1 MTSKNNNNNNIKME
15 KLNTSPKNNTG
26 KDMNNNIH
34 TKNNSNTNNKKK
46 NNNSNNNI
54 NNNKTDSNGKDSI
67 ENDPLTQSTAET
79 WLSIASLAE
88 TVGDTDRAALAYDA
102 TLQYNPNSTKALTSL
117 AHLYRSRDIFQ
128 KAAELFE
135 RALQINPELSDV
147 WATLGHCYLM
157 LDDLQRAYN
166 AYQQALYHLSNP
178 NVPKLWHGIGI
189 LYDRYGSLD
198 YAEEAFAKV
207 LELDPH
213 FEKANEIYFRLGI
226 IYKHRGKW
234 SQALE
239 CFRYILQQPPAPLQE
254 WDIWFQLGS
263 VLESMGEWQGAREA
277 YEHVLL
283 QNEHHAKVLQQLGC
297 LYGMN
302 NVQFYDP
309 QKALNY
315 LLKSLEVDPS
325 DATTWYHLGRVHM
338 IRSDYTAA
346 YDAFQQAVNRDSRN
360 PIFWC
365 SIGVLYYQI
374 SQYRDALDAYTR
386 AIRLNPYI
394 SEVWYDL
401 GTLYETCNNQLT
413 DALDAYKQAARL
425 DPENIHI
432 RKRLEALTQQLSNPN
447 ASQAIQQQQQQQQQ
461 QLPPPP
467 PPQVALQQQLQDPQQ
482 QQQQPVMLQPTL
494 QQNDQTNPLNV
505 RPAVATMY
513 SSGPL
518 SQNQQGAQPL
528 QQPQPIQHQPQQ
540 LPVVPQFQQYTQPPI
555 ISVPMQQ
562 QQQQASNTQSVAS
575 PPAKLVPIA
584 GEPTQQPVSQVNTGN
599 IQTDS
604 VQTTANVAPSVIPMK
619 TQEQTKVAASPL
631 VNPVNDT
638 KSPKQVISNLVTLP
652 QPTVS
657 SSISSPALAKND
669 NMPATKQEQVVP
681 QKRSIDAVRGSS
693 NIDTLVNAAVSSSNE
708 EERPAYH
715 QNTVSSLMNNDIVK
729 EPETKL
735 KKTKQAESDQDK
747 IQKKEES
754 VEPQVVAKPDTTT
767 KIDSSSSS
775 IQVATQQPAS
785 VVNLTES
792 VNTTSSVPVK
802 ENKTEQTPMS
812 TGEVPQPIEHTEN
825 ENLGKPVPPEKE
837 SEKPAETGT
846 TEYKVESTEPFQN
859 GNSTLVTSQQRPSEE
874 NKEPPTESENKVV
887 AEERKEEETVIKPT
901 AEAIE
906 KLQEEAKLREEEK
919 LEQEGKSSADTSAVS
934 GKGSF
939 TEANTTKENVVRQVE
954 EDENYDE

>member
-1 MTSKNNNNNNIKME
+1 MTNNNTGMEKLNNSPKIITGRDMNNNNNNNKP
-15 KLNTSPKNNTG
+15 TA
-26 KDMNNNIH
+26 
-34 TKNNSNTNNKKK
+34 NTNNKKTK
-46 NNNSNNNI
+46 NITS
-54 NNNKTDSNGKDSI
+54 NNKTDPNVKDII
-67 ENDPLTQSTAET
+67 ENDSLIQSTAET

-88 TVGDTDRAALAYDA
+88 TIGDTDRAALAYDA
-102 TLQYNPNSTKALTSL
+102 VLKYNPNSTKALTSL
-117 AHLYRSRDIFQ
+117 AHLYKSRDIFQ

-325 DATTWYHLGRVHM
+325 DATTWYHLGRIHM

-401 GTLYETCNNQLT
+401 GTLYETCNNQLS

-432 RKRLEALTQQLSNPN
+432 RERLEALTQQLSNPN
-447 ASQAIQQQQQQQQQ
+447 ASQAIQQQQQQQ
-461 QLPPPP
+461 LPPPP
-467 PPQVALQQQLQDPQQ
+467 PPQVALQ

-505 RPAVATMY
+505 RPALATAIY
-513 SSGPL
+513 PSGPL
-518 SQNQQGAQPL
+518 NQNQQGAQQL
-528 QQPQPIQHQPQQ
+528 TQPQQ
-540 LPVVPQFQQYTQPPI
+540 LSAVPQFQQYPQLPVVPGQMSQP
-555 ISVPMQQ
+555 QQ
-562 QQQQASNTQSVAS
+562 QTLNAQNVTS
-575 PPAKLVPIA
+575 PPAKLVSVA
-584 GEPTQQPVSQVNTGN
+584 VERTQPPPQVNTGH
-599 IQTDS
+599 IQNGSMQTNAYVS
-604 VQTTANVAPSVIPMK
+604 SAVPIKAQEQIATTASPSVTSI
-619 TQEQTKVAASPL
+619 
-631 VNPVNDT
+631 NDS
-638 KSPKQVISNLVTLP
+638 KSLKQDISNLVTLP
-652 QPTVS
+652 KSNVS
-657 SSISSPALAKND
+657 STVAEPTPVKND
-669 NMPATKQEQVVP
+669 NIPTANQDQLVP
-681 QKRSIDAVRGSS
+681 QKRSIEVAHGTS
-693 NIDTLVNAAVSSSNE
+693 NIDTLVNAAVSSSSE
-708 EERPAYH
+708 EQRPINN
-715 QNTVSSLMNNDIVK
+715 QNTVSSLMNDDVAK
-729 EPETKL
+729 ESEPKL
-735 KKTKQAESDQDK
+735 KKVKTTESKQEK
-747 IQKKEES
+747 GKEGVS
-754 VEPQVVAKPDTTT
+754 SIEPQVVVKSDTTAQDV
-767 KIDSSSSS
+767 KSSLNSETTAQQNGS
-775 IQVATQQPAS
+775 VANS
-785 VVNLTES
+785 TEG
-792 VNTTSSVPVK
+792 VDTTPGVLVEK
-802 ENKTEQTPMS
+802 NKTEQPSVATVS
-812 TGEVPQPIEHTEN
+812 VPQIVEDTETIVSTN
-825 ENLGKPVPPEKE
+825 DASLVKE
-837 SEKPAETGT
+837 AERTIETGT
-846 TEYKVESTEPFQN
+846 TETKVELAEASQRETPTATTSEQN
-859 GNSTLVTSQQRPSEE
+859 IPEK
-874 NKEPPTESENKVV
+874 NKESTTVR
-887 AEERKEEETVIKPT
+887 EEEDSIEEKKEEETVIKPT

-906 KLQEEAKLREEEK
+906 KLQEKAKLREEEK
-919 LEQEGKSSADTSAVS
+919 LEQEGKSLSDNSTVV
-934 GKGSF
+934 GKGSPGE
-939 TEANTTKENVVRQVE
+939 TDATKENVVRQVE